1 MERLFHKLWTFL
13 CELFFIPYNYSL
25 DRLRFSVF
33 QSYCIIQY
41 SPKTRS
47 GRALVAS
54 RLAKISILVPLSWA
68 ALGIFFL
75 LPFEILFTS
84 AIRYKCT
91 CPYVCLFFFF
101 VFEDGYSNAT
111 KFDLNYQFSV
121 FIDTSL
127 AFFKKFAFF
136 CSNIFQCNIVPFP
149 W

>member
-1 MERLFHKLWTFL
+1 MQGMLQQHIAATCSDKT
-13 CELFFIPYNYSL
+13 
-25 DRLRFSVF
+25 
-33 QSYCIIQY
+33 CIHTEAICSRDVY
-41 SPKTRS
+41 REHI
-47 GRALVAS
+47 AS

>member
-13 CELFFIPYNYSL
+13 CELFYIPYNHSL
-25 DRLRFSVF
+25 DRLHFSVF

-47 GRALVAS
+47 CRALVAS
-54 RLAKISILVPLSWA
+54 RIVIISILVPLSWA

-84 AIRYKCT
+84 AICYKCT
-91 CPYVCLFFFF
+91 CPYVCLFIFF

-111 KFDLNYQFSV
+111 KFDLNYQFLV
-121 FIDTSL
+121 LIDTSL

-136 CSNIFQCNIVPFP
+136 CLNLFQCNIVPFP